1 VTARADVRAALAEAL
16 AAEGLDPGATLY
28 ADALLP
34 VVAGL
39 AAEAYGQG
47 RDDESSDVL
56 SSGENAADRWWQT

>member
-1 VTARADVRAALAEAL
+1 VTTRPEVRDALTGAL

-47 RDDESSDVL
+47 RDDEATDVL
-56 SSGENAADRWWQT
+56 SSAESAAHRWWQT